1 MHTVF
6 EETEH
11 QELFYL
17 HADLRRPVPIHVPSA
32 LGPIGYF
39 VALRVPE
46 SSVPQLADVTVHAQ
60 LTGLNSTDVTGH
72 AEALQGI
79 PAKAAGWTWVVLCR
93 LPLAR
98 GDGQLT
104 FANWPADLANAD
116 LLLCTWPRF
125 IQSGQAD
132 DWIAG
137 QADPL
142 WAPSGV
148 PLGGIGTGRV
158 DICRDGRFR
167 NFSGNNNQDMPFE
180 DPAGLPGAFLA
191 VNDVPLRPDEFTPA
205 FPQAQLAQCNILPGV
220 DVHVTLSGPIVPHD
234 LTTSSLPAVLIRWRV
249 TNTGSKPVTVRCQLA
264 WPNLVGAGG
273 GVGRA
278 EGRVGYGDGS
288 YRYWSAPHQPQTTC
302 YQFDNVRVREY
313 TNAPSPVSNSAD
325 GQHYVAVRGGE
336 LTLAAGTAGTVEMA
350 LVWAMPHWTDSL
362 GVDRGLYWQN
372 QFSDGRAIVR
382 HVFARFDEI
391 LAGAAALPELLHDS
405 DLPGWMASRL
415 ANCCYPL
422 VTNSVL
428 LRDGRFSINEG
439 PTEMSGCYGTIDQ
452 RLAAHPATLLLFPE
466 LNRRE
471 LQQFANVMTVDGE
484 INHDLGHGNLERGP
498 NRQNWPDLTSSLVL
512 QSARQAW
519 LNADT
524 EFATAIWPK
533 LKLAIERAGRWAD
546 AGNGVAQLGRATGL
560 GTSYDSYHYEG
571 TTAYIATLWIATLQ
585 VARVWVG
592 QLGEADFVARLDR
605 WQAAAQQKLDADL
618 WNGKFYRAF
627 PGNEN
632 CHAGML
638 AGEFYANT
646 LAGQHVVPDDK
657 RHACVAAMLALQG
670 SEQFAVPP
678 DEVAPDGGAGSLYGW
693 LPYIEAFCLAPCALA
708 KYPRTLAV
716 WERTVRALAQWPC
729 DTRLMYRPQTG
740 APSWGAFYMTA
751 PASWLVYEALIGFH
765 YNAVTGQLRLDPQVE
780 GRFPVVHPL
789 FWGVGE
795 KKGERVTLR
804 IVRRFG
810 AAAPQ
815 SDSVT
820 VSSN

>member
-17 HADLRRPVPIHVPSA
+17 NTNLRKPVALHVPSA

-39 VALRVPE
+39 VALRVPDKHAH
-46 SSVPQLADVTVHAQ
+46 QLAGVALHAK
-60 LTGLNSTDVTGH
+60 LTGLNSTDVTGR
-72 AEALQGI
+72 ADAPQFV
-79 PAKAAGWTWVVLCR
+79 PAKTAGLTWVLLCR

-104 FANWPADLANAD
+104 FANLPADIGRAD

-180 DPAGLPGAFLA
+180 DPAGLPDAALTL
-191 VNDVPLRPDEFTPA
+191 NDTPLRPDEFVPT
-205 FPQAQLAQCNILPGV
+205 FPQARLAQRNIIPGV
-220 DVHVTLSGPIVPHD
+220 DVNVTLSGPIVPHD
-234 LTTSSLPAVLIRWRV
+234 LTTSSLPAVLIRWQV
-249 TNTGSKPVTVRCQLA
+249 TNTGTQPVIVRCRLA
-264 WPNLVGAGG
+264 WPNLVGSGG

-288 YRYWSAPHQPQTTC
+288 YRYWPAPAQPRTTC
-302 YQFDNVRVREY
+302 FQCDGATFCEY
-313 TNAPSPVSNSAD
+313 SNAPSPVSNSAE

-336 LTLAAGTAGTVEMA
+336 LALAAGATGTVDML

-372 QFSDGRAIVR
+372 HFTDGRAIVR
-382 HVFARFDEI
+382 HILAHFDEI
-391 LAGAAALPELLHDS
+391 LAGAAALPELLRDS
-405 DLPGWMASRL
+405 DLPAWMAQRL

-428 LRDGRFSINEG
+428 FRDGRFSVNEG

-471 LQQFANVMTVDGE
+471 LQQFANVMTATGE
-484 INHDLGHGNLERGP
+484 INHDLGHGHLERGP
-498 NRQNWPDLTSSLVL
+498 FRQNWPDLTSSLII

-519 LNADT
+519 TTNDT
-524 EFATAIWPK
+524 AFATTIWPK
-533 LKLAIERAGRWAD
+533 LKLAIDRAGRWAD

-585 VARVWVG
+585 VAHVWAER
-592 QLGEADFVARLDR
+592 LGETDFIARLDR
-605 WQAAAQQKLDADL
+605 WQTAAQSKLDADL

-638 AGEFYANT
+638 AGEFYALT
-646 LAGQHVVPDDK
+646 LTGAHVVPEAK
-657 RHACVAAMLALQG
+657 LHSCVAAMMELQG
-670 SEQFAVPP
+670 SNRFAVPP

-708 KYPRTLAV
+708 KHPRTLAV
-716 WERTVRALAQWPC
+716 WERTVRAMQQWPC

-740 APSWGAFYMTA
+740 APSWGAYYMTA
-751 PASWLVYEALIGFH
+751 PASWLVYEALLGFNF
-765 YNAVTGQLRLDPQVE
+765 NAATGKLQLDPQFE

-789 FWGVGE
+789 FWGIGE
-795 KKGERVTLR
+795 KQNGRVTLR

-810 AAAPQ
+810 AAAPAGDLITI
-815 SDSVT
+815 S
-820 VSSN
+820 